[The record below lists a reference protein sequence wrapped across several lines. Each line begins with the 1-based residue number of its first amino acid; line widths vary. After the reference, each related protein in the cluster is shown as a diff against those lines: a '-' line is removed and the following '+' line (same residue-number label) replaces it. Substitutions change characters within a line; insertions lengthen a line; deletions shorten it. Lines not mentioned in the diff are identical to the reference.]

1 MGIVCGG
8 VSGSW
13 GFSVLA
19 GCWLLLFSVA
29 VVADAITAE
38 VVASRGRLAAV
49 ATLFLPMRLLICNIG
64 FWLLL

>member
-49 ATLFLPMRLLICNIG
+49 ATLSLRLC
-64 FWLLL
+64 LLLHSIG